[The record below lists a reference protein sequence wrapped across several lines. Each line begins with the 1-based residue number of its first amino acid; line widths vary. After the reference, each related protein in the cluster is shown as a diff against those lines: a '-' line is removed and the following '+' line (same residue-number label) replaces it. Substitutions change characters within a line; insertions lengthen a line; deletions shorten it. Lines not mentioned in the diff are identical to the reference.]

1 MTHSKPNIL
10 FVVLDTCRFD
20 IFDRAMKDG
29 KLPHFSELISDSIY
43 YTNAVS
49 PSSWTTPSHVSFFTG
64 LYPSEHKVHET
75 MYLKQ
80 SSVIMNQ
87 ILNFPGKVLP
97 EILRTNGYNTY
108 GFVANPNLAPGT
120 GFERGFNF
128 LTFVDM
134 FEELTEFWNE
144 TRQKIQVRFPGAEKE
159 IVNLANNFGLEEL
172 LRFSMENWNF
182 MKLPSFLRIYREFLK
197 RSEKVDYPAQKAGKK
212 IASIISNS
220 VFEYPFFLF
229 TNFMELHDPYIIG
242 KGEFFSGEA
251 KKMLSFLAG
260 HTNISSSLL
269 DKYLESY
276 KHELALLDHYI
287 GRIID
292 KLKKDGVYDNT
303 VIVVTS
309 DHGQNFGE
317 DHYYGHGI
325 LLSDSLVRVPLIIKP
340 AQNRAAS
347 INCKLQL
354 LTNLFK
360 FFVRCSE
367 GTVNPDLIYGEI
379 AYSESFGIQ
388 EDYREMFRFDPAL
401 IQTLES
407 FDHRSIAVYLDDTKV
422 IVSVGENEFMIE
434 TITSH
439 NKKISLD
446 ENELEKLNEQ
456 IKKFLGF
463 RYVNA
468 DRSGGDVKL
477 KPKQT

>member
-1 MTHSKPNIL
+1 MTQSKPNIL
-10 FVVLDTCRFD
+10 FIVLDTCRFD
-20 IFDRAMKDG
+20 VFDKVIKDG
-29 KLPHFSELISDSIY
+29 KLPHFGELINDSIY

-49 PSSWTTPSHVSFFTG
+49 PSSWTTPSHVSYFTG

-75 MYLKQ
+75 IYLKQ
-80 SSVIMNQ
+80 SSMIMNQ

-120 GFERGFNF
+120 GFERGFDF

-144 TRQKIQVRFPGAEKE
+144 TRQKIHIKFPVAEKE
-159 IVNLANNFGLEEL
+159 IINLANNFDLRRL
-172 LRFSMENWNF
+172 LRFSMKNWNF
-182 MKLPSFLRIYREFLK
+182 MKVPSLLRIYREFLK
-197 RSEKVDYPAQKAGKK
+197 RSEKVGYPAQKAGKK
-212 IASIISNS
+212 IANIIRNS
-220 VFEYPFFLF
+220 AFEYPFFLF
-229 TNFMELHDPYIIG
+229 INFMELHDPYVIG

-251 KKMLSFLAG
+251 KKMISFLAG

-269 DKYLESY
+269 DNYIELY
-276 KHELALLDHYI
+276 KHELVLLDQYI
-287 GRIID
+287 GKIID
-292 KLKKDGVYDNT
+292 KLRKDGVYDNT

-325 LLSDSLVRVPLIIKP
+325 LLSDSLIRVPLIIKP
-340 AQNRAAS
+340 TQKNGAS
-347 INCKLQL
+347 VNYELQP

-360 FFVRCSE
+360 FLVRCSE
-367 GTVNPDLIYGEI
+367 GMVSPDLIYSEI

-388 EDYREMFRFDPAL
+388 DDYREMFRFDPAL
-401 IQTLES
+401 IRTLES
-407 FDHRSIAVYLDDTKV
+407 FDHRSVAVYLDDIKAT
-422 IVSVGENEFMIE
+422 VSVGENEFRIE
-434 TITSH
+434 SITSH
-439 NKKISLD
+439 NKKISVD

-468 DRSGGDVKL
+468 DRSGGDGKL